1 MALILQV
8 TSVPELEL
16 SESDLVVLR
25 ECLNSVEY
33 SPMALYMGHGD
44 TLDVVNLI
52 YTDFGISEH
61 RITWR
66 TGHCKMEVLER
77 IAETND
83 TSAQLRTQLRTCETW
98 KASWHT
104 RLAAPAD
111 LAQG

>member
-66 TGHCKMEVLER
+66 TGHCKMEIWLKDRKAAQEDPSTIEER
-77 IAETND
+77 TGEM
-83 TSAQLRTQLRTCETW
+83 R
-98 KASWHT
+98 
-104 RLAAPAD
+104 
-111 LAQG
+111 